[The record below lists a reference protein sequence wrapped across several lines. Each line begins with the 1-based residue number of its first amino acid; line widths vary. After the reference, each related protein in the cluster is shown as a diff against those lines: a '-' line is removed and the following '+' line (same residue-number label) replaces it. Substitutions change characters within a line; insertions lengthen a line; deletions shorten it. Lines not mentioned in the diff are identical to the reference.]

1 MNERV
6 MIDSKIGFSVKAL
19 RKHGDATV
27 AMLAKD
33 LTEKWKAQV
42 RRSASKG
49 SSPKDAPKDAARDAP
64 KDAARD
70 APKDAARD
78 APKDDAK
85 DAGAPPAKKH
95 KAAPPMEARRG
106 PPAASGVD
114 GCCPA
119 RRPPTP
125 RPISTG

>member
-1 MNERV
+1 MRLQVQDVNERV

-70 APKDAARD
+70 APKD
-78 APKDDAK
+78 DAK